1 MLGAPPVER
10 RVALP
15 EWPTPQEMKFWE
27 VFTGLTSL
35 RAHIWLHYYE
45 LVSDNTPKPETRC
58 IYDIHRQGFE
68 VIIMRI

>member
-45 LVSDNTPKPETRC
+45 LVSMT
-58 IYDIHRQGFE
+58 IHPSLRPAAFM
-68 VIIMRI
+68 IFIDRDLK